1 MAFFQSKPNL
11 PAADKAK
18 VEFRLQQIAD
28 CIGFDRF
35 QLPVRSLTELVSLS
49 ETDNSVE
56 GIVAFAGK
64 HLSHD
69 VNALQVIVAPQEL
82 EKCGGGG

>member
-18 VEFRLQQIAD
+18 VELRLQQIAD

-35 QLPVRSLTELVSLS
+35 QLPVQPLKELVGLS
-49 ETDNSVE
+49 DNTNPTE
-56 GIVAFAGK
+56 RAVAFAGE

-69 VNALQVIVAPQEL
+69 VSGLRVVVTPQEL

>member
-1 MAFFQSKPNL
+1 MTFFQSKPNL

-35 QLPVRSLTELVSLS
+35 QLPVQPLKDLLALADAENLV
-49 ETDNSVE
+49 ERA
-56 GIVAFAGK
+56 VAFAGK

-69 VNALQVIVAPQEL
+69 VSGLRVVIAPQEL
-82 EKCGGGG
+82 EKWGGGG